1 MHAPDLTYPAAVRM
15 ACARA
20 GRSEGGEYSVVPST
34 VPSGIYGILLAT
46 FFTSEPALFA
56 SLIPPSFEAEFM
68 GAALTAPDLRPICAG
83 LGWAGWG

>member
-1 MHAPDLTYPAAVRM
+1 
-15 ACARA
+15 
-20 GRSEGGEYSVVPST
+20 

-46 FFTSEPALFA
+46 FYTAEPALFA

-83 LGWAGWG
+83 LGWVGLKSAANAPCSAATRQPCRT

>member
-1 MHAPDLTYPAAVRM
+1 MCVRV
-15 ACARA
+15 

-46 FFTSEPALFA
+46 FYTAEPALFA

-68 GAALTAPDLRPICAG
+68 GAALTARRGPTSAPFARD
-83 LGWAGWG
+83 WAGWG